1 VAQDNAG
8 PPSDDTLEERLK
20 ALGFGTLKSAGAEV
34 LQDRIKAWAQ
44 DCWSMPSELQRQ
56 VYIEE
61 AAKAMKGV
69 VGSPKTVLGAAMRD
83 AQPKDDD
90 ASGAGSSSNILFED
104 PEPWE
109 NPVDGGKLLDEL
121 AAAIKKYLFLPP
133 GAPDVIAA
141 WALFTYLWDAF
152 DVYPIINVT
161 SVVPGCGKTTLADV
175 LNTLVNR
182 PLKCEHATGAALY
195 RTIELYSP
203 TLIIDEADSFLDG
216 NEEHR
221 GLVNSGTR
229 RGGCVIRCVG
239 DDHVPRKFSTVGPR
253 AILGIG
259 KRDATVYDR
268 SISFDLQRKTETDK
282 VERITSIVR
291 MEKGLLPHRRKMRRW
306 ADDHLTQLRGSDP
319 RMPDLRTDRAH
330 DNWRPIFAIAKLVEG
345 GWPKRVREASLAID
359 GKGTADEGA
368 NVKILLLHDVDRIFK
383 ERKESTLRSAWICED
398 LAQMEDRPWP
408 EWNRG
413 SAISPSALAH
423 QLKGFKIKPKSIR
436 FGDETKKGYER
447 ASLADALKRY
457 PAPDKAEHPLQPSK
471 DKDNQ
476 DNSTRNKTTD
486 VTAHETPET
495 PHETT
500 SVTGVTDGSNGMPN
514 KPPTYMSRQDVPTG
528 DAPELNWGG
537 GDELTE
543 REDVRDGSL

>member
-1 VAQDNAG
+1 MAQDNAG

-306 ADDHLTQLRGSDP
+306 ADDHFTQLQGSDP
-319 RMPDLRTDRAH
+319 QMPDLRTDRAH
-330 DNWRPIFAIAKLVEG
+330 DNWRPLFAIAGLVG
-345 GWPKRVREASLAID
+345 GDWPKRVREAALAID
-359 GKGTADEGA
+359 GRGTAGEDA
-368 NVKILLLHDVDRIFK
+368 NVKILLLHDVDRIFEK
-383 ERKESTLRSAWICED
+383 REESTLRSKSICED

-408 EWNRG
+408 EWSRG
-413 SAISPSALAH
+413 SVIVPSALAR
-423 QLKGFKIKPKSIR
+423 QLKGFKIKPKAIR
-436 FGDETKKGYER
+436 FGENTYSGYHR
-447 ASLADALKRY
+447 DNLKDALNRY
-457 PAPDKAEHPLQPSK
+457 PAPDKAKQPKQPSNDGDNRGDSTQNK
-471 DKDNQ
+471 DPDVLVTEPPESPYEA
-476 DNSTRNKTTD
+476 STVVGVLDGANG
-486 VTAHETPET
+486 VPERPT
-495 PHETT
+495 
-500 SVTGVTDGSNGMPN
+500 
-514 KPPTYMSRQDVPTG
+514 TYMSRLDVLAG
-528 DAPELNWGG
+528 DAPESDLL
-537 GDELTE
+537 DDYETAE
-543 REDVRDGSL
+543 REAIQNEPF